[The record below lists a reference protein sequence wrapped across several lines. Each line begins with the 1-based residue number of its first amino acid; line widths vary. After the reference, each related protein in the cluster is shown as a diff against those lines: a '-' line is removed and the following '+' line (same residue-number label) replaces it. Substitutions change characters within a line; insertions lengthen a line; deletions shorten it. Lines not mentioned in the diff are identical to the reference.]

1 MLATGCPVAA
11 TAESDRLPR
20 PQLSRVPLAW
30 TPLTWTALVLCGSI
44 LLHIDRAPVW
54 VSAVTFAL
62 VAWRLAA
69 SVRTIRLPGKLVRPL
84 MAFALVAAVFA
95 RFHTLNGLSAG
106 TLLLILMSAVKLL
119 ETHARRDHFIVI
131 GGSLF
136 LLLAACLDRQS
147 LLRTPLYL
155 GQAWL
160 CCSAL
165 AIVAYAPV
173 STMNVLTSR
182 SSAAPASGF
191 GNRAAVLLAG
201 RTLLYSLPLALVLF
215 VFFPRLPGA
224 FWALPRSGEAQTG
237 LSDTMSPGS
246 ISLLTS
252 SYEIAFRVKF
262 QGAPPPSRE
271 RYWRG
276 PVLHDFDG
284 YTWRR
289 AADAAYSAQPL
300 EYVGTAYRYRVSLE
314 PSQQRWWFSLDTVD
328 RAPDPKVVFAYDY
341 ELIAN
346 DPVTELTSYDT
357 VSHTATRPTEP
368 LSKRARQVETAFPAS
383 RNPRSVQLAREMRG
397 RAASD
402 GAFVGAV
409 LELLRTGGFVY
420 SLEPPLLSYDSVD
433 DFIFNTRSGF
443 CGHYASAFV
452 MLMRAGGV
460 PARVVTGYLGGE
472 WNPIGGY
479 FTIRQSDAHSWAE
492 VWLEGRGWTRI
503 DPTSVVAPDRL
514 TRGMLDL
521 LPDAGSAPTRLL
533 RSSPGLTRL
542 LQRWDALNAWWNDHV
557 LKFDYHSQLHLLSFL
572 GIRSPDLATLGRAFV
587 AALLVWMGWI
597 AWQVGRAPAQQR
609 PDRLARAY
617 GRLCRK
623 LARVGL
629 PRPAHL
635 GPVAYADAVCAR
647 RPDLAESVRSL
658 LARYAELRYGAP
670 ATTESYAVEV
680 RGFER
685 AVAAL
690 RVRKLSPALNA
701 QTS

>member
-1 MLATGCPVAA
+1 
-11 TAESDRLPR
+11 
-20 PQLSRVPLAW
+20 
-30 TPLTWTALVLCGSI
+30 
-44 LLHIDRAPVW
+44 
-54 VSAVTFAL
+54 
-62 VAWRLAA
+62 
-69 SVRTIRLPGKLVRPL
+69 
-84 MAFALVAAVFA
+84 MAFALVAAVFT

-106 TLLLILMSAVKLL
+106 TELLILMSAVKLL
-119 ETHARRDHFIVI
+119 ETHARRDRFIVI

-155 GQAWL
+155 VQAWL

-165 AIVAYAPV
+165 AIIAYTPENRTNA
-173 STMNVLTSR
+173 LASR
-182 SSAAPASGF
+182 SSAAPAGGF
-191 GNRAAVLLAG
+191 GNRAALLLAG
-201 RTLLYSLPLALVLF
+201 RTLLYAAPLALVLF

-224 FWALPRSGEAQTG
+224 FWALPRSQEAQTG

-262 QGAPPPSRE
+262 EGAPPPARE

-276 PVLHDFDG
+276 PVLHEFDG
-284 YTWRR
+284 YTWSR
-289 AADAAYSAQPL
+289 AADPSYRAQPL
-300 EYVGTAYRYRVSLE
+300 EYFGNAYRYRVSLE

-328 RAPDPKVVFAYDY
+328 RAPDPKVLFAYDY

-346 DPVTELTSYDT
+346 DPVTELTSYDA
-357 VSHTATRPTEP
+357 VSHTATRRTEP
-368 LSKRARQVETAFPAS
+368 LSGRARQLETAFPPN
-383 RNPRSVQLAREMRG
+383 RNPRSVQLARDMRS

-402 GAFVGAV
+402 GAFVAAV
-409 LELLRTGGFVY
+409 LEMLRTGGFVY
-420 SLEPPLLSYDSVD
+420 SLEPPLLSSDSVD

-479 FTIRQSDAHSWAE
+479 FIIRQSDAHSWAE
-492 VWLEGRGWTRI
+492 VWLEDRGWTRI
-503 DPTSVVAPDRL
+503 DPTGVVEPERL

-521 LPDAGSAPTRLL
+521 LPDAGSAQARLI

-542 LQRWDALNAWWNDHV
+542 LQRWDALNTWWNDHV
-557 LKFDYHSQLHLLSFL
+557 LKFDYRSQLHLLSRL

-587 AALLVWMGWI
+587 ATLLVWMGWI
-597 AWQVGRAPAQQR
+597 AWQLGRGPARQR
-609 PDRLARAY
+609 PDRLARAC

-635 GPVAYADAVCAR
+635 GPVAYADAVSAS
-647 RPDLAESVRSL
+647 RPDLAESVRAL
-658 LARYAELRYGAP
+658 LTRYTELRYGPP
-670 ATTESYAVEV
+670 ATTQSYAVEV
-680 RGFER
+680 KAFER
-685 AVAAL
+685 AVARL
-690 RVRKLSPALNA
+690 KVRKLSPTLSA
-701 QTS
+701 QAS